1 MTRERR
7 NVVVV
12 TFDAA
17 RADRFG
23 CYGYGRPTTPHVD
36 AFARDAL
43 LFERM
48 ITPSPWTVPSHASF
62 FTGLYPREHGAD
74 YPVPILAPGATTMA
88 AHLGASGYSTVL
100 VSNNPLVG
108 RTSGLAQGVGRVL
121 SRREFNP
128 RLRRRWQRWAG
139 NTLGLLDS
147 GAAATNRAVGEFLP
161 RLSEPF
167 FLFINYM
174 ECHWKYLPPRRFER
188 RFARPRYSFLRSLRR
203 RLAFRGHFSWE
214 ALLLG
219 EAGDPEALSD
229 LYDAELACVDEAF
242 GQLLEMLRR
251 TGAAERTVVVVLADH
266 GEMLGEHEMSGH
278 GMALWQPLLHVP
290 FLVRIPGRG
299 AARVRGMVQ
308 LNDVFAGLGGV
319 LGLPVPEALQDR
331 LHGRD
336 PFTLSPTDG
345 GREFVFAEWQQWP
358 EERIRQRRRRSP
370 LVDFEQ
376 WPTAEAAL
384 DGRFKLIATG
394 RGEEQLFDLASDP
407 AESVDVRARA
417 PEQYRR
423 LRRALEEWRETCR
436 PRTTRVFTPEEER
449 AIADRLTQLGYM

>member
-1 MTRERR
+1 MADRL
-7 NVVVV
+7 NVVLVV
-12 TFDAA
+12 FDAA

-23 CYGYGRPTTPHVD
+23 CYGYGRPTTPCVD
-36 AFARDAL
+36 DFAREAL

-48 ITPSPWTVPSHASF
+48 IAPSPWTVPSHASL

-74 YPVPILAPGATTMA
+74 YPVPILAPGTTTLA
-88 AHLGASGYSTVL
+88 AHLGTLGYTTLL
-100 VSNNPLVG
+100 VSNNPLVA
-108 RTSGLAQGVGRVL
+108 RASGLAQGANRVL

-128 RLRRRWQRWAG
+128 RLRRRWHRWTG
-139 NTLGLLDS
+139 NVLGRLDS
-147 GAAATNRAVGEFLP
+147 GAGATNRAVAQVLP
-161 RLSEPF
+161 HLAEPF

-203 RLAFRGHFSWE
+203 RLAFRGRFSWE
-214 ALLLG
+214 AVLLG
-219 EAGDPEALSD
+219 EAGDPEVLSD

-242 GQLLEMLRR
+242 GHLLDLLRR
-251 TGAAERTVVVVLADH
+251 SGSAERTVVVLMADH
-266 GEMLGEHEMSGH
+266 GEMLGEHRMSGH

-290 FLVRIPGRG
+290 FLVRIPGRA

-308 LNDVFAGLGGV
+308 LNDVFAGLCGV
-319 LGLPVPEALQDR
+319 LGLPAPEALQDR
-331 LHGRD
+331 LPVRD
-336 PFTLSPTDG
+336 LFTLSPTDG

-358 EERIRQRRRRSP
+358 EERIRHRRRRNP
-370 LVDFEQ
+370 RVNFEQ

-384 DGRFKLIATG
+384 DGRFKLIATA